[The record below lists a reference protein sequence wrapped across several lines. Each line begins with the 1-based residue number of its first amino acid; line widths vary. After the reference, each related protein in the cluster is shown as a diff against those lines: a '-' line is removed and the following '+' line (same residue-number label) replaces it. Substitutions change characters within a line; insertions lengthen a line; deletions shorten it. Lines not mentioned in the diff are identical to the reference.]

1 MLQVVSELVTEGPV
15 EDLSKLTVSGLQQ
28 RLASL
33 GLPSSGRK
41 AALILRLQTRG
52 PGAGAQPSTASR
64 EGPDGQAEEWE
75 DVEPP
80 SSSCFSA
87 MPASEAAG
95 ATQPAAVKPS
105 GLVSDAAEPT
115 AGRKSK
121 PVGRGGRR
129 KRLSATAAE
138 SAEVGKQAA
147 QPPIAAGGMEVNME
161 DGAAAELAA
170 EGIELE
176 QAGPAPA
183 MPPNVRPG
191 TGALDDVM
199 SAEVRER
206 ISLHSSS
213 QPDL

>member
-1 MLQVVSELVTEGPV
+1 MSELVTEAPP
-15 EDLSKLTVSGLQQ
+15 EDFSKLTVPGLQQ

-80 SSSCFSA
+80 SSSRPSA
-87 MPASEAAG
+87 THASEAA
-95 ATQPAAVKPS
+95 AAAVAQPVAVKPS
-105 GLVSDAAEPT
+105 ALVSDAAEPT
-115 AGRKSK
+115 AGRRSK

-129 KRLSATAAE
+129 KRLSAAAAE
-138 SAEVGKQAA
+138 GAEVGKAAA
-147 QPPIAAGGMEVNME
+147 QPPVAAGGMEVDME
-161 DGAAAELAA
+161 AGAAAELAA

-183 MPPNVRPG
+183 MPPDVQPG

-206 ISLHSSS
+206 ILLHSCS